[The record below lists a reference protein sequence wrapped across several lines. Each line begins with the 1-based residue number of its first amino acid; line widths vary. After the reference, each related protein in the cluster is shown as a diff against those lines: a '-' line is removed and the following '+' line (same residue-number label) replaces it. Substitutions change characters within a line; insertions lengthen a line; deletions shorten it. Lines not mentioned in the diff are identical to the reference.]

1 MRFRAAAA
9 AAPLPARFEAEALE
23 APLGRAHPCSGPDP
37 PTPLDGQAFD
47 FIIVGAG
54 SAGCVLANRLTE
66 VKNWSVLLIEAG
78 NDPPYVSEVP
88 GLGILLGASF
98 PDWNYYTKDDTDD
111 DTRLRSIHMIQGKVL
126 GGSSSVNYMY
136 YVRGNPAD
144 YDDWAAQGNEG
155 WDWKNVLKYFKK
167 SERLNDDEILK
178 SESSELHGVNGNIG
192 VTRSIWDK
200 QTKRYFEAFREN
212 GHDILLD
219 TNGQQQLGYSA
230 PTFTIDKSRRQSAAA
245 AYLKPILNRP
255 NIKILKETLARKLT
269 FDEDRRVTGVEI
281 RDSGGVI
288 KTVTANKE
296 VILSAGAIK
305 SPQILMLSG
314 VGPKDY
320 LEEMGINVVVNSPH
334 VGSNLQDHMLVPVV
348 LSFDNEE
355 SSITDNFNV
364 LSKLGTFPVP
374 NIMGHVALDKN
385 QTFPDYQVTS
395 MPLPVGTMLPSLVCY
410 SIFQWNKEICTAL
423 AAAASRDMLF
433 ALISY
438 LHPESRGYIK
448 LKSNDP
454 EQQPLIFPKYLSE
467 STDLKKFSQSL
478 QHFTSLIN
486 TTSCQK
492 LNSEI
497 VDLNIDK
504 CKDKVFGSLEYWE
517 CYIYNLVT
525 TQYHPVGTCR
535 MGPGGVVD
543 ERLRVRGVEGLRVVD
558 ASIMPSITS
567 GNTYAPVLMIAEK
580 AADMLK
586 LDNGICEDVL

>member
-1 MRFRAAAA
+1 M
-9 AAPLPARFEAEALE
+9 
-23 APLGRAHPCSGPDP
+23 AH
-37 PTPLDGQAFD
+37 
-47 FIIVGAG
+47 
-54 SAGCVLANRLTE
+54 RLTE
-66 VKNWSVLLIEAG
+66 VKNWSVLLVEAG

-98 PDWNYYTKDDTDD
+98 PDWNYYTNDDTDD
-111 DTRLRSIHMIQGKVL
+111 DTRLRSVHMIQGKLV

-155 WDWKNVLKYFKK
+155 WAWSDVLKYFKK
-167 SERLNDDEILK
+167 SERLNDDEIL
-178 SESSELHGVNGNIG
+178 SSNSNDLHGVDGNIG
-192 VTRSIWDK
+192 VTRSVWDK

-212 GHDILLD
+212 GHEILSD
-219 TNGQQQLGYSA
+219 TNGHQQLGYSV
-230 PTFTIDKSRRQSAAA
+230 PSFTMDKSRRQSAAV
-245 AYLKPILNRP
+245 AYLRPILNRP

-281 RDSGGVI
+281 RDSEGLI
-288 KTVTANKE
+288 KTVIAKKE
-296 VILSAGAIK
+296 VILSAGAVK
-305 SPQILMLSG
+305 SPQLLMMSG
-314 VGPKDY
+314 IGPQAY
-320 LEEMGINVVVNSPH
+320 LEEMGINVVVNNPH

-348 LSFDNEE
+348 ISLDNEE
-355 SSITDNFNV
+355 SSITENFSFI
-364 LSKLGTFPVP
+364 SKLGTFPAP

-395 MPLPVGTMLPSLVCY
+395 MPLPVGTMLPSLVCN
-410 SIFQWNKEICTAL
+410 SIFQWNKEVCTAL

-454 EQQPLIFPKYLSE
+454 DQPPLIYPKYLSKRN
-467 STDLKKFSQSL
+467 DLKKFSRSL

-486 TTSCQK
+486 TTSCKK
-492 LNSEI
+492 LNSDI
-497 VDLNIDK
+497 VDLNVGK
-504 CKDKVFGSLEYWE
+504 CKDKPFGSLEYWE

-535 MGPGGVVD
+535 MGPDGVVD

-567 GNTYAPVLMIAEK
+567 GNTYAPTVMIAEK

-586 LDNGICEDVL
+586 VDNGICEDVL